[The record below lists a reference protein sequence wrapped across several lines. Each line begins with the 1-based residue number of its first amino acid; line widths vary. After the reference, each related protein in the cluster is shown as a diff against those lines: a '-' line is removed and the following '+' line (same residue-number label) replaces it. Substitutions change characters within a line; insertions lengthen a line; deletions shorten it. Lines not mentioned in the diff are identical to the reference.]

1 MRKTQESSQDVCRRR
16 SGYLVEINNAIEHHY
31 LMRKLQ
37 EIHSTKNS
45 SWNTWWIGLNLI
57 RNDNMQEKAIAPGI
71 NSLVEEG
78 SGSALH
84 EDIQILNLDD
94 QDDFPDD
101 SRWAWLDSGSSVSDQ
116 KYTGWLD
123 SSSNIWN
130 GDCVAI
136 DYHNSW
142 FWKSADCNQKHFF
155 VCEINTVVDH
165 II

>member
-1 MRKTQESSQDVCRRR
+1 
-16 SGYLVEINNAIEHHY
+16 
-31 LMRKLQ
+31 
-37 EIHSTKNS
+37 
-45 SWNTWWIGLNLI
+45 
-57 RNDNMQEKAIAPGI
+57 MQEKANVP
-71 NSLVEEG
+71 SVDSVFKEG
-78 SGSALH
+78 SGSDLH
-84 EDIQILNLDD
+84 EDSQILDLDN
-94 QDDFPDD
+94 QDAFPDD
-101 SRWAWLDSGSSVSDQ
+101 SRWVWLDSGSSVSDQ

-155 VCEINTVVDH
+155 VCEINTMVDQ

>member
-31 LMRKLQ
+31 LIRKLQ

>member
-1 MRKTQESSQDVCRRR
+1 
-16 SGYLVEINNAIEHHY
+16 
-31 LMRKLQ
+31 MRKLQ

-45 SWNTWWIGLNLI
+45 LWNTWWIGLNLI

-78 SGSALH
+78 SGSDLH
-84 EDIQILNLDD
+84 EDSKILDLDN
-94 QDDFPDD
+94 QDAFPDD
-101 SRWAWLDSGSSVSDQ
+101 SRWVWLDSGSSVSDQ

-142 FWKSADCNQKHFF
+142 FWKSADCNQRHFF
-155 VCEINTVVDH
+155 VCEINTMVDQ